1 MELDARTVRIIK
13 QLTGKNVLDYD
24 RVSSLREIPLST
36 LDIARKLARIHGGMI
51 PAIQFL
57 RYMSKCTL
65 TEAVQFLNGTQIA
78 NGE

>member
-24 RVSSLREIPLST
+24 RVSSLHEIPLST
-36 LDIARKLARIHGGMI
+36 LDIGRKLALIHGGMI
-51 PAIQFL
+51 PAIQLL
-57 RYMSKCTL
+57 RYVSKCTL
-65 TEAVQFLNGTQIA
+65 AEAVQFLNGTQIA